1 MLTNVVHS
9 RQRNN
14 DRIVQK
20 SQKKLKSWGLHYVLG
35 SDERSGC
42 YDCSCCYFVL
52 YVLYLYIYIALL
64 EMHTNQ
70 NYGPLST
77 LSRSVFQ
84 AFNLLHY
91 ATDTPEAT
99 KSHIGLLKPI
109 KSLPLISQPI
119 FDIIESAHTSGPLAH
134 LR

>member
-1 MLTNVVHS
+1 MLTNFINVVHS
-9 RQRNN
+9 RQRND

-20 SQKKLKSWGLHYVLG
+20 SQKKLKSIGPTLCVRY

-64 EMHTNQ
+64 EMYTNQ

-84 AFNLLHY
+84 AFDWPHY
-91 ATDTPEAT
+91 ATDSPEAT
-99 KSHIGLLKPI
+99 KSHIGL
-109 KSLPLISQPI
+109 
-119 FDIIESAHTSGPLAH
+119 ES
-134 LR
+134 